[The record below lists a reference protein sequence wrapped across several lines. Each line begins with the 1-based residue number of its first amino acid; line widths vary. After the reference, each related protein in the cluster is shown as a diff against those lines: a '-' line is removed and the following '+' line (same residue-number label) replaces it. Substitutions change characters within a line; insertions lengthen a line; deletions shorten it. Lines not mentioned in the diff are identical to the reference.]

1 MEKNIHLAENLTL
14 ASEQDRGNKNN
25 RIQEENKMTRKILQF
40 PKTDL
45 CSSLSTIGTEN
56 SKYVAAV
63 TAIEK
68 TMVTLSDME
77 MPPKTDFAN
86 TPQTYDEIAGCYK
99 KIQGLAIDFT
109 TKIYS
114 ELEHYPNVCITS
126 LESIDSSLEKAL
138 EKVDF
143 ILENPDLNEQEL
155 SHEVKMLTRYMDS
168 VAEEADEQI
177 KDLNI
182 LINNLE
188 KFREQS
194 VLTIEAMMNTI
205 LDDIKIETIEYKNAV
220 KVLEKAKKELEKQI
234 NEQIGLLVASVVGV
248 IIGVVLAA
256 FSIVATIATSG
267 GALLIS
273 LAVVGGLIGV
283 GGTLFSVGFSAYDL
297 DSSIKELKNTVA
309 ELSGYETDIL
319 LFSEWH
325 DEVDKCA
332 KQLAGIKEN
341 LVTVQDS
348 WTTVKN
354 GFTTISADIKKVKG
368 DLSSEEW
375 QNLKTVFVSCQ
386 ETSVKTKAMLES
398 MKLEDNLFADSQLQ
412 EGMTKEQVEEALK
425 NANLLTF
432 KEYMLAI

>member
-1 MEKNIHLAENLTL
+1 MEKNIHSAEDLTL
-14 ASEQDRGNKNN
+14 ASGQDRGNKNN
-25 RIQEENKMTRKILQF
+25 GIQEENNMTQKIIQF

-45 CSSLSTIGTEN
+45 YSSLSAIGTEN

-77 MPPKTDFAN
+77 MPSKSDFAN
-86 TPQTYDEIAGCYK
+86 IPQTYDEIARCYK
-99 KIQGLAIDFT
+99 GIQSLAIEFT
-109 TKIYS
+109 TKIYN
-114 ELEHYPNVCITS
+114 ELEQYPDACITS
-126 LESIDSSLEKAL
+126 LESIDDSLEKAL

-194 VLTIEAMMNTI
+194 VLAIKTMMNTI
-205 LDDIKIETIEYKNAV
+205 LDDIKIETTEYQNAV
-220 KVLEKAKKELEKQI
+220 KALEKAKKELEKEV
-234 NEQIGLLVASVVGV
+234 NEQITVLVAAVVGTIVSVV
-248 IIGVVLAA
+248 ISA
-256 FSIVATIATSG
+256 FTLIATIASG
-267 GALLIS
+267 GALAIGVA
-273 LAVVGGLIGV
+273 AVAGLIGV
-283 GGTLFSVGFSAYDL
+283 GGGLLGIGFSAYEL
-297 DSSIKELKNTVA
+297 DSTLKELDYTVA
-309 ELSGYETDIL
+309 KLSGYEADVL

-332 KQLAGIKEN
+332 KQLVGIKEN
-341 LVTVQDS
+341 LLTVQDS
-348 WTTVKN
+348 WMIVKN
-354 GFTTISADIKKVKG
+354 GFRSISAKIKKAKG

-375 QNLKTVFVSCQ
+375 QNLKSVFVSCQ
-386 ETSVKTKAMLES
+386 ETSAKTKAMLES
-398 MKLEDNLFADSQLQ
+398 MKLEDNLIADSQLQ